1 VERLDALATAAF
13 PSGSALARALG
24 WTQPRVS
31 KIRTGRQVPTGPD
44 IKEWVAACGG
54 SETLADELIAQLA
67 EGSAVWSPWRQQMAD
82 GAEKLQEQVADLIDG
97 ATVIRMFEPT
107 MIPGLVQIEP
117 YARALADILMRKRTP
132 EERAAHVAQRMRNQ
146 QSLYDPRKRFDLL
159 ADESSLYRWPKG
171 VDADMRRGQLDRLH
185 AVVGMERVQLG
196 FLPQSPDLE
205 VWPEAPFTAYDRMVT
220 AETRVGEANH
230 FPGSEESD
238 EYLEYMDEVWEKAVL
253 EPAEVRAML
262 NRALEALR

>member
-1 VERLDALATAAF
+1 
-13 PSGSALARALG
+13 
-24 WTQPRVS
+24 
-31 KIRTGRQVPTGPD
+31 
-44 IKEWVAACGG
+44 
-54 SETLADELIAQLA
+54 
-67 EGSAVWSPWRQQMAD
+67 
-82 GAEKLQEQVADLIDG
+82 
-97 ATVIRMFEPT
+97 
-107 MIPGLVQIEP
+107 
-117 YARALADILMRKRTP
+117 
-132 EERAAHVAQRMRNQ
+132 
-146 QSLYDPRKRFDLL
+146 
-159 ADESSLYRWPKG
+159 
-171 VDADMRRGQLDRLH
+171 
-185 AVVGMERVQLG
+185 VGMERVQLG